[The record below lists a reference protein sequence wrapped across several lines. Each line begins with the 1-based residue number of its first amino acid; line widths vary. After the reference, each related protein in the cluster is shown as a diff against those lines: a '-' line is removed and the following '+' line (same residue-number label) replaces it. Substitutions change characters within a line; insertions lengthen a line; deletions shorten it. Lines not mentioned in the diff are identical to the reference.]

1 MALFVLGIFYICV
14 YFITKKQRRYNSI
27 LEIRKWAIIFTICIL
42 ISYTFT
48 NIKDREYK
56 NSIDIMRNSSEYDAN
71 TKKKLTKNE
80 NNTNIVSKSAKYEK
94 NANVRKELTQYEKYS
109 AIEYLDKYIG
119 IIISN
124 PTPKEYYTKYLL
136 KLTKVNNKDVNITVY
151 LKLKGEHKVGYG
163 DEISFIGEYEE
174 PDAARNDKGFDYKQ
188 YLKSNRNS
196 RRDRNKTSTNN

>member
-1 MALFVLGIFYICV
+1 MLGIFFNCV

-27 LEIRKWAIIFTICIL
+27 LKIRKWGICFAICIL

-48 NIKDREYK
+48 NVKDREYE
-56 NSIDIMRNSSEYDAN
+56 D
-71 TKKKLTKNE
+71 
-80 NNTNIVSKSAKYEK
+80 NINVMK
-94 NANVRKELTQYEKYS
+94 NAVLYENDVNKDS
-109 AIEYLDKYIG
+109 AEYVG

-151 LKLKGEHKVGYG
+151 LKLKGVHKVGYG
-163 DEISFIGEYEE
+163 DEISFVGEYEE
-174 PDAARNDKGFDYKQ
+174 PDSARNDKGFDYKR